1 MTVRAAAGRPLVVPV
16 FLPHAGCPHRCVF
29 CNQSAIT
36 GAESFSARPNPDRIV
51 RQIESFLAASRPRP
65 LVHIAFYGGNFLGQ
79 TPQAVQELLGV
90 AGAYVSG
97 GKANGIRFST
107 RPDTVDKQ
115 NLDAMAPFP
124 VDTVE
129 IGAQSLDDRVLKR
142 SRRGH
147 LTSDTAAA
155 VGLLKSR
162 GYRVGL
168 QLMIGLPG
176 QSWDSALASAA
187 QAAALAPDFV
197 RIYPALVLAG
207 SPLARWYR
215 RGRYRPLRLE
225 AAVSLAAQMVG
236 IFSEQHIPVVR
247 MGLQATED
255 IRPGSQ
261 VLGGPCH
268 PAFGELVRSAV
279 WLQRLQDALFDAGEN
294 SELRIWVH
302 PRTESQVRGQNNQN
316 IALMKTR
323 CSLQSISVIKENSL
337 DPETIRIEAGE
348 KLRRVLRCGPVK
360 KRSP

>member
-1 MTVRAAAGRPLVVPV
+1 MTARAAAGRPLVVPV

-36 GAESFSARPNPDRIV
+36 GAEPLSARPDPDRIA
-51 RQIESFLAASRPRP
+51 RQIESFLAASRPRS

-79 TPQAVQELLGV
+79 TPQTVQELLGL

-97 GKANGIRFST
+97 GTADGIRFST
-107 RPDTVDKQ
+107 RPDTVEKQ
-115 NLDAMAPFP
+115 HLDAVAPFP

-129 IGAQSLDDRVLKR
+129 IGAQSLDDRVLIR

-147 LTSDTAAA
+147 SASDTAAA

-176 QSWDSALASAA
+176 QSKDSALASAA

-215 RGRYRPLRLE
+215 RGRYRPLRLKT
-225 AAVSLAAQMVG
+225 AVSLTAQMVG
-236 IFSEQHIPVVR
+236 IFSEQCIPVVR

-261 VLGGPCH
+261 VLDGPCH

-279 WLQRLQDALFDAGEN
+279 WLQQLQDALLDTGEN
-294 SELRIWVH
+294 GKLRIWVH

-316 IALMKTR
+316 IALLKKR
-323 CSLQSISVIKENSL
+323 YSLQTISVIKENSL
-337 DPETIRIEAGE
+337 DPETVRIEAGE

>member
-1 MTVRAAAGRPLVVPV
+1 VRSAAGRPLVVPV

-36 GAESFSARPNPDRIV
+36 GAESLSARPDPDRIV
-51 RQIESFLAASRPRP
+51 RQIESFLAASRPRAF
-65 LVHIAFYGGNFLGQ
+65 VHIAFYGGNFLGQ
-79 TPQAVQELLGV
+79 TPQAIQELLGV
-90 AGAYVSG
+90 AGGIVSG

-115 NLDAMAPFP
+115 HLDAMAPFP

-176 QSWDSALASAA
+176 QSQDSALASAA

-207 SPLARWYR
+207 SPLAQWYS
-215 RGRYRPLRLE
+215 RGRYRPLPLE
-225 AAVSLAAQMVG
+225 TAVSLTAQMMG
-236 IFSEQHIPVVR
+236 IFSAQHIPVVR
-247 MGLQATED
+247 MGLQATD
-255 IRPGSQ
+255 DLRPGNQ
-261 VLGGPCH
+261 VIDGPFH
-268 PAFGELVRSAV
+268 PAFGELVRSEV
-279 WLQRLQDALFDAGEN
+279 WFQQMEDALGPGVLEGN
-294 SELRIWVH
+294 LRIWLH
-302 PRTESQVRGQNNQN
+302 PGVESQVRGQKNRN
-316 IALMKTR
+316 ISRLKMRFAIK
-323 CSLQSISVIKENSL
+323 SVSVLKDDGL
-337 DPETIRIEAGE
+337 DPETIRIEADGRIQQ
-348 KLRRVLRCGPVK
+348 LLFSG
-360 KRSP
+360 RSAA